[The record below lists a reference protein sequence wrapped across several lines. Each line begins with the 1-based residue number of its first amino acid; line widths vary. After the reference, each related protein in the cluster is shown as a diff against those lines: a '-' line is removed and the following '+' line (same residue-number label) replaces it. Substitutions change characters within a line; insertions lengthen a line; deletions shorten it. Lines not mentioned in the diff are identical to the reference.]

1 MIATQEAWMARL
13 DYILKLMASQ
23 DADGLLLQ
31 AGKSP
36 EVFVG
41 KRSRALSLPAFTE
54 KQLRDFVRE
63 ITTPEDL
70 ATLHMDG
77 SASIHYEY
85 GGGIYICDLATGG
98 DDGLSAMFRV
108 HDRDADLAGDEQ
120 PHEAV
125 EMFEDIGVSM
135 DEGLDYEESDP
146 EDVLPPP
153 QVKVSPPRFVPQPA
167 PDEEL
172 DHSDD
177 GEEDDESLLPAP
189 SMRLKRPGRR
199 RSEPK
204 APASELDLG
213 LGDIGSTPAPSS
225 PPRQSAQ
232 PGAGEGLRPAF
243 TIQYTRKEVTT
254 PPQYGDKL
262 SRDAFHK
269 LLRWMIEMEATDLHI
284 TPKFPPTLRVDNLFQ
299 PSQGKE
305 LSPKEIERVILSI
318 LTDAQQGEFRA
329 NNSVDLAYQVEGL
342 GRFRINV
349 FRQLYGVSAAIRHI
363 PHVIESLEALKLPPE
378 LAYLG
383 QQKEGLVL
391 FTGPTGSGK
400 STTMAAIIER
410 MNANRQLHILTLEA
424 PIEYIFENR
433 TSLIQQREVGYH
445 TDSFSRGLRDA
456 LRENPDVIM
465 VGELRD
471 YETVQMAIS
480 ASETGHLIIAT
491 MHANSTNNAMSRL
504 IDVFPDNQKAGAR
517 AMIADV
523 MRAVVNLR
531 LLTHASGRGL
541 VPAIELLKCTHAVQ
555 SMIREDKFHQ
565 IRQVLMTGTEQGMW
579 PFERY
584 LADLFRKKEI
594 TYQDAYQNSPDKKVF
609 EQLVQ
614 STRKKASR

>member
-1 MIATQEAWMARL
+1 MARL

-23 DADGLLLQ
+23 DADGLYLQ
-31 AGKSP
+31 AGQAP
-36 EVFVG
+36 EVSIG
-41 KRSRALSLPAFTE
+41 NRSRALALPAFTE

-63 ITTPEDL
+63 ITTSEDL
-70 ATLHMDG
+70 ARLHMDG
-77 SASIHYEY
+77 RASLHYEY
-85 GGGIYICDLATGG
+85 GGGIYICDLSVGG
-98 DDGLSAMFRV
+98 EEGLTALFRV
-108 HDRDADLAGDEQ
+108 HDRDADGELDA
-120 PHEAV
+120 PLEAV
-125 EMFEDIGVSM
+125 EMFDEMGGAM
-135 DEGLDYEESDP
+135 DEGLGFGTEDEEL
-146 EDVLPPP
+146 LPVPP
-153 QVKVSPPRFVPQPA
+153 KVSPPRFVVQPPPGEA
-167 PDEEL
+167 SP
-172 DHSDD
+172 
-177 GEEDDESLLPAP
+177 EEDHESLLPAP
-189 SMRLKRPGRR
+189 SMRISRPGRR
-199 RSEPK
+199 RTEPR
-204 APASELDLG
+204 AAAAGLDLG
-213 LGDIGSTPAPSS
+213 LNDPPPPERAPARGASGD
-225 PPRQSAQ
+225 
-232 PGAGEGLRPAF
+232 GLRPAVS
-243 TIQYTRKEVTT
+243 IRYTRKDVTT
-254 PPQYGDKL
+254 PPTYGDKL
-262 SRDAFHK
+262 SRDALHK
-269 LLRWMIEMEATDLHI
+269 LLRWMIEQEATDLHI

-318 LTDAQQGEFRA
+318 LTDVQQAEFRE

-363 PHVIESLEALKLPPE
+363 PAVIDSLEALKLPAE
-378 LAYLG
+378 LQELG
-383 QQKEGLVL
+383 REREGLVL

-400 STTMAAIIER
+400 STAMAAIIEQ
-410 MNANRQLHILTLEA
+410 MNVKRQLHILTLEA

-433 TSLIQQREVGYH
+433 SSLIQQREVGSH

-531 LLTHASGRGL
+531 LLTHLSGRGL
-541 VPAIELLKCTHAVQ
+541 VPAIELLKCNHAVA

-565 IRQVLMTGTEQGMW
+565 IRQVLMTGTDQGMW

-584 LADLFRKKEI
+584 LAELFRKKEI
-594 TYQDAYQNSPDKKVF
+594 SYDDAYQNSPDKKVF
-609 EQLVQ
+609 EQLIQ
-614 STRKKASR
+614 SARKKRPS